1 MGTERHAR
9 EGICGT
15 GVTEMTSE
23 ADERVR
29 DERDRDRRKEKREW
43 DRPSDQAG
51 RRDAVQSHRG
61 GRRHDPKRKGNRL
74 PEAKLPPQAS
84 GPFGNRSRR
93 ARRCHQ
99 PPPSSKI
106 SSGRNIPTTQFGR
119 STTIAVSIAV
129 PQTSP
134 SPCVA

>member
-29 DERDRDRRKEKREW
+29 DERDRDRRKEKREC
-43 DRPSDQAG
+43 DRSSDQAG
-51 RRDAVQSHRG
+51 RRDAVQSQRG
-61 GRRHDPKRKGNRL
+61 GWRNDTKRKGNRL

-84 GPFGNRSRR
+84 RTFGNRSRR

-99 PPPSSKI
+99 TALSSKI
-106 SSGRNIPTTQFGR
+106 SSGT
-119 STTIAVSIAV
+119 
-129 PQTSP
+129 
-134 SPCVA
+134 